1 MALKATIFK
10 ADVNISDMD
19 RHYYQQHSLTLARH
33 PSETD
38 ERMMVRLLAFALF
51 ASDELQFTKGIS
63 SEDEPD
69 VWQKDLTGQ
78 IQLWIDVGMPDEKR
92 LRKASGRSEHVLVVC
107 YGGSAASIWYKKN
120 SEALAQIKNLSII
133 AIAKEQ
139 SEALALLADRSIQL
153 QFTIQEGSVWLSN
166 DSSSIEITPEY
177 WVSASKKT

>member
-1 MALKATIFK
+1 MAQKATIFK

-38 ERMMVRLLAFALF
+38 ERMMVRLLAFGLF
-51 ASDELQFTKGIS
+51 SSNDLQFTKGIS

-69 VWQKDLTGQ
+69 LWQKDLTGQ

-92 LRKASGRSEHVLVVC
+92 VRKASGRSQQVIVIC
-107 YGGSAASIWYKKN
+107 YGGSAASIWWKKN
-120 SEALAQIKNLSII
+120 SDALANIKNLSVI
-133 AIAKEQ
+133 AITKEQ
-139 SEALALLADRSIQL
+139 SEALALLADRSIEL

-166 DSSSIEITPEY
+166 DTSSIEITPEY
-177 WVSASKKT
+177 WLGASQTT

>member
-78 IQLWIDVGMPDEKR
+78 IQLWIDVGMPDERR
-92 LRKASGRSEHVLVVC
+92 LRKASGRSEHVVVMC
-107 YGGSAASIWYKKN
+107 YGGSAASIWWNKN
-120 SEALAQIKNLSII
+120 SDALSHIKNLSVI
-133 AIAKEQ
+133 AINKEQ

-166 DSSSIEITPEY
+166 DTSSIEITPEY
-177 WVSASKKT
+177 WVNVSKKT